1 MKKLFLISLLF
12 SVIAISV
19 NAQTD
24 STKKSDGIKTIFGN
38 KKKSHGAYFGFSVGY
53 SFIDNKDPFTSGGR
67 LMWVINHNFAW
78 GLAGSG
84 FVSNFHENSGFS
96 LQGGYGGLMFEP
108 ILLPKSPVHLSF
120 PVLLA
125 AGGVAKVDMNNIW
138 NDEDYVLDD
147 ADAFVIAEPGVELE
161 MNLVKFIRISVGA
174 SYRFTSDIYLNNESH
189 DVMKGFNTMVNLKF
203 GKF

>member
-1 MKKLFLISLLF
+1 
-12 SVIAISV
+12 
-19 NAQTD
+19 
-24 STKKSDGIKTIFGN
+24 
-38 KKKSHGAYFGFSVGY
+38 
-53 SFIDNKDPFTSGGR
+53 
-67 LMWVINHNFAW
+67 
-78 GLAGSG
+78 
-84 FVSNFHENSGFS
+84 
-96 LQGGYGGLMFEP
+96 MFEP

>member
-1 MKKLFLISLLF
+1 MKKIFLATLLF
-12 SVIAISV
+12 SVIAFSV
-19 NAQTD
+19 NAQKD
-24 STKKSDGIKTIFGN
+24 STKNSNDIKTIFGN
-38 KKKSHGAYFGFSVGY
+38 KKISHGAYFGFSVGY
-53 SFIDNKDPFTSGGR
+53 SLIDDKDAFTSGGR

-84 FVSNFHENSGFS
+84 FASNFHENSGFS

-125 AGGVAKVDMNNIW
+125 AGGVGKMNISDNW
-138 NDEDYVLDD
+138 DEEYFLDD

-161 MNLVKFIRISVGA
+161 MNLIKFIRISVGA

-189 DVMKGFNTMVNLKF
+189 DVLNGFNTMVNLKF